1 MGFSFPKVKVLVV
14 IIVYCRCPISNGS
27 LGENKACFGKQKL
40 VYSQFTITLPIVNVF
55 HIIGHI
61 VANIVVESSLHST
74 FLMSMDV
81 TCIKLEFAILRFQNT
96 LHVNINLSM

>member
-1 MGFSFPKVKVLVV
+1 MGFFFSKVKVLVV

-27 LGENKACFGKQKL
+27 LGENKACLGNQKL

-74 FLMSMDV
+74 FLVSMDI
-81 TCIKLEFAILRFQNT
+81 T
-96 LHVNINLSM
+96 